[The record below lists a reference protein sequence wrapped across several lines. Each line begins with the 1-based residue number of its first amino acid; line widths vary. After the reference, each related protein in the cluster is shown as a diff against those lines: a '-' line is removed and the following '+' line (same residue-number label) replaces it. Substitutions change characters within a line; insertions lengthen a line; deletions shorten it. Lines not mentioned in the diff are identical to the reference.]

1 MSKKSNKPTR
11 RKKNREAFAS
21 SQTNESF
28 QNPNAGV
35 VHDSRRWFLIAIFV
49 VIALGGTYMAQAF
62 RNANVDVD
70 RYTYKVIKTYPHDP
84 SAFTQGLALEDGI
97 VYESTGKYDG
107 QSSIRKVDLET
118 GEILKKVTLPDDQ
131 FGEGLELVGDKIYQL
146 TWKKGICYVYDRDL
160 NELEKYEYDGQGWGL
175 TYDGTHLIMSDG
187 TSRLYFLDPENFK
200 EVRTVNVRNG
210 MAYVSEL
217 NELEYT
223 NGKVYANRWRHDN
236 IYEIDPDN
244 GKVTGI
250 IELSNIWKRSERPSE
265 GVLNGIAVDANAK
278 KLIVTGKY
286 CPKIFEIELI
296 KK

>member
-1 MSKKSNKPTR
+1 M
-11 RKKNREAFAS
+11 
-21 SQTNESF
+21 
-28 QNPNAGV
+28 
-35 VHDSRRWFLIAIFV
+35 
-49 VIALGGTYMAQAF
+49 
-62 RNANVDVD
+62 
-70 RYTYKVIKTYPHDP
+70 
-84 SAFTQGLALEDGI
+84 
-97 VYESTGKYDG
+97 
-107 QSSIRKVDLET
+107 ET